1 MIYSKLRIL
10 NMNNRHTDNRFASR
24 RLVLLQDTAL
34 SVAATL
40 LSVLLVRWLSDPI
53 PGFSAI
59 LFRWLGA
66 SLVLTVASLWLVGSQ
81 RLVQRYATVRSSMRL
96 AFGALRTGYCV
107 GSPAARARQSAAA
120 GQASQ
125 SGSPFGMQR
134 VSPSSISPSVTSAA
148 CSPDG

>member
-1 MIYSKLRIL
+1 MPENSHINKG
-10 NMNNRHTDNRFASR
+10 NFASR

-66 SLVLTVASLWLVGSQ
+66 SLVLTVAALCLVGSQ

-96 AFGALRTGYCV
+96 LWAMFIKVVGLALVVVV
-107 GSPAARARQSAAA
+107 GWISLPSPVYVVMALLA
-120 GQASQ
+120 
-125 SGSPFGMQR
+125 
-134 VSPSSISPSVTSAA
+134 
-148 CSPDG
+148 